1 MLCRVGF
8 FLCCVAF
15 CFINQTSCFSL
26 FRPKSRTL
34 GGRTG
39 LLSPKELLE
48 RQINDLYGRIDT
60 LNSEL
65 AQTMSTESDLIV
77 TLDKMKSDEEVSDER
92 LEEIQQQLTSA
103 EMQKENLLKKL
114 DHLEEEVR
122 KKRKETNEQK

>member
-1 MLCRVGF
+1 M
-8 FLCCVAF
+8 
-15 CFINQTSCFSL
+15 
-26 FRPKSRTL
+26 
-34 GGRTG
+34 
-39 LLSPKELLE
+39 E

-122 KKRKETNEQK
+122 KKRKEMNE

>member
-1 MLCRVGF
+1 M
-8 FLCCVAF
+8 
-15 CFINQTSCFSL
+15 
-26 FRPKSRTL
+26 
-34 GGRTG
+34 
-39 LLSPKELLE
+39 E

-122 KKRKETNEQK
+122 KKRKEMNEQK

>member
-1 MLCRVGF
+1 M
-8 FLCCVAF
+8 
-15 CFINQTSCFSL
+15 
-26 FRPKSRTL
+26 
-34 GGRTG
+34 
-39 LLSPKELLE
+39 E

-65 AQTMSTESDLIV
+65 AQTMSTESDLIA

-122 KKRKETNEQK
+122 KKRKEMNE

>member
-1 MLCRVGF
+1 M
-8 FLCCVAF
+8 
-15 CFINQTSCFSL
+15 
-26 FRPKSRTL
+26 
-34 GGRTG
+34 
-39 LLSPKELLE
+39 E

-122 KKRKETNEQK
+122 KKRKEMNEQ